1 MRNAVGENKHTNGGN
16 SGTPDLRWLFAGAL
30 AGLLAAGFGILRQAD
45 SGNELPANALARV
58 NQEIITRDNYDRALA
73 RLGSNSASDDDNA
86 WVLQRLVDDELLV
99 QRGLELGMAQSD
111 SAVRNAIIDSLIAS
125 VTAEADAAN
134 PGDEEL
140 QQYLSENADR
150 FSYTASVSVAAWQ
163 SNDEAVAQSFVTALR
178 NDGNVTTS
186 DAIGPIPDLPSGLT
200 SVEILRDY
208 LGPGIAAAA
217 ADMPAG
223 SSAVFARRGQ
233 WLVVQVLEK
242 ASAVVTDLGKIRNR
256 VLLDYR
262 RKLADRTLREYLDD
276 LRRRADVDVV
286 QP

>member
-1 MRNAVGENKHTNGGN
+1 LV
-16 SGTPDLRWLFAGAL
+16 AGAL

-45 SGNELPANALARV
+45 SGNVLPANALARV
-58 NQEIITRDNYDRALA
+58 NEQIISRDNYDRALA
-73 RLGSNSASDDDNA
+73 RLGTNRTSDDAGA

-111 SAVRNAIIDSLIAS
+111 SAVRNSIIDSLIAS
-125 VTAEADAAN
+125 VTAEADAAS
-134 PGDEEL
+134 PDDEEL

-150 FSYTASVSVAAWQ
+150 FSFVASLSVAAWQ
-163 SNDEAVAQSFVTALR
+163 TNDEAVAQSFVSALR
-178 NDGNVTTS
+178 NDGSITTS
-186 DAIGPIPDLPSGLT
+186 DTIGPIPDLPPSLMPIE
-200 SVEILRDY
+200 VLRDF

-217 ADMPAG
+217 ADMPVG
-223 SSAVFARRGQ
+223 SSAVFARRGR

-242 ASAVVTDLGKIRNR
+242 ESAVVTDLSAIRNR
-256 VLLDYR
+256 VLLNYR
-262 RKLADRTLREYLDD
+262 RSLADRTLRDYLDD

>member
-1 MRNAVGENKHTNGGN
+1 VGGN
-16 SGTPDLRWLFAGAL
+16 KETHRRSAGTRDIRWLVAGAF

-45 SGNELPANALARV
+45 SGSVLPANALARV
-58 NQEIITRDNYDRALA
+58 NEQIITRDNYDRALA
-73 RLGSNSASDDDNA
+73 RLGTNSTSDDAGA

-111 SAVRNAIIDSLIAS
+111 NAVRNAIIDSLIAS
-125 VTAEADAAN
+125 VTAEADAAS

-150 FSYTASVSVAAWQ
+150 FSFVAKLSVAAWQ
-163 SNDEAVAQSFVTALR
+163 SNDEAVAQSFVNALR
-178 NDGNVTTS
+178 NDSSTTTS
-186 DAIGPIPDLPSGLT
+186 DTIGPIPDLPPGLMP
-200 SVEILRDY
+200 VEVLRDF
-208 LGPGIAAAA
+208 LGPGITAAA
-217 ADMPAG
+217 ADMPVG
-223 SSAVFARRGQ
+223 SSAVFARRGR

-242 ASAVVTDLGKIRNR
+242 ESAVVTDLSAIRNR

-262 RKLADRTLREYLDD
+262 RSLADRTLRDYLDD

>member
-1 MRNAVGENKHTNGGN
+1 VGENKNTQRKF
-16 SGTPDLRWLFAGAL
+16 SGTPDIRWLVAGAL
-30 AGLLAAGFGILRQAD
+30 AGLLAAGFGILRQAE

-58 NQEIITRDNYDRALA
+58 NEQIITRDNYDRALA
-73 RLGSNSASDDDNA
+73 RLGANSTSDDANA

-125 VTAEADAAN
+125 VTAEADAAS
-134 PGDEEL
+134 PDDAEL
-140 QQYLSENADR
+140 QQYLAENTDR
-150 FSYTASVSVAAWQ
+150 FSFVASVSVAAWQ
-163 SNDEAVAQSFVTALR
+163 TNDEAVAQTFVKRLR
-178 NDGNVTTS
+178 DDGSVTTS
-186 DAIGPIPDLPSGLT
+186 DIIGPIPDLPPGLMP
-200 SVEILRDY
+200 VELLRDY

-217 ADMPAG
+217 ANMPVG
-223 SSAVFARRGQ
+223 SSAVFARRGR

-242 ASAVVTDLGKIRNR
+242 RSAVVTDLSTIRNR

-262 RKLADRTLREYLDD
+262 RSLADRTLREYLDD

>member
-1 MRNAVGENKHTNGGN
+1 VGENKETRRQFA
-16 SGTPDLRWLFAGAL
+16 GTPDLRWLIAGAL

-58 NQEIITRDNYDRALA
+58 NEQIITRDNYDRALV
-73 RLGSNSASDDDNA
+73 RLGANGTSDDAGA

-99 QRGLELGMAQSD
+99 QRGLELGMTQSD

-125 VTAEADAAN
+125 VTAEADAAS
-134 PGDEEL
+134 PDDAEL
-140 QQYLSENADR
+140 QQYLSENTDR
-150 FSYTASVSVAAWQ
+150 FSFVASVSVAAWQ
-163 SNDEAVAQSFVTALR
+163 TNDEAVAQSFVKRLR
-178 NDGNVTTS
+178 DDGSVTTS
-186 DAIGPIPDLPSGLT
+186 DTIGPIPDLPPGLMP
-200 SVEILRDY
+200 VELLRDY

-217 ADMPAG
+217 ADMPVA
-223 SSAVFARRGQ
+223 SSAIFARRGR

-242 ASAVVTDLGKIRNR
+242 KSAVVTDLSTIRNR

-262 RKLADRTLREYLDD
+262 RSLADRTLREYLDD

>member
-1 MRNAVGENKHTNGGN
+1 VGESKETHRQ
-16 SGTPDLRWLFAGAL
+16 SAGTPDIRWLVAGAL
-30 AGLLAAGFGILRQAD
+30 AGLLAAAFGILRQAD
-45 SGNELPANALARV
+45 SGNVLPANALARV
-58 NQEIITRDNYDRALA
+58 NERIITRDNYDRALA
-73 RLGSNSASDDDNA
+73 RLGTNSTSDDAGA

-125 VTAEADAAN
+125 VTAEADAAS

-150 FSYTASVSVAAWQ
+150 FSFVASLSVAAWRT
-163 SNDEAVAQSFVTALR
+163 NDEAVAQSFVNALR
-178 NDGNVTTS
+178 NDSNTTTS
-186 DAIGPIPDLPSGLT
+186 DTIGPIPDLPPSLMP
-200 SVEILRDY
+200 VEVLRDF
-208 LGPGIAAAA
+208 LGPGITAAA
-217 ADMPAG
+217 ADMPVG
-223 SSAVFARRGQ
+223 SSAVFARRGR

-242 ASAVVTDLGKIRNR
+242 ESAVVTDLSAIRNR

-262 RKLADRTLREYLDD
+262 RSLADRTLRDYIDD